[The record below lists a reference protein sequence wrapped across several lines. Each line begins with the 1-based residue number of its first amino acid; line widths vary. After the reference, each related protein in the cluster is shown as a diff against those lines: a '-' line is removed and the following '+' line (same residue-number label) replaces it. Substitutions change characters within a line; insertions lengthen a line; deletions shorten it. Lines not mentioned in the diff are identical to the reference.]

1 MFKGTCVWICLVAVG
16 GGRGVGAGYPKVT
29 TKLWVSRICI

>member
-16 GGRGVGAGYPKVT
+16 GEWELGIPRLPPSAGCQGFAFK
-29 TKLWVSRICI
+29 